1 MKLSEIKERI
11 DSVHAAHANWW
22 LDLETSLPKQRNVGE
37 LLCLVHSEVSESYD
51 GMVTDVLDDHLPQYP
66 CWVVEVADALI
77 RLFDLIG
84 GLRIKPEV
92 IHYLEGYFSDEEG
105 HFDFELASE
114 YELDALFDYH
124 YPKAE
129 HLVPTELYAIIH
141 SSISRCMESH
151 RKNHMPEFY
160 KNVAIVICHL
170 LGLMQVMDC
179 EPDNDL
185 VEVIDA
191 KVAYNKQRADH
202 KIENRK
208 AADGKKY

>member
-1 MKLSEIKERI
+1 MKLSEIKARI

-22 LDLETSLPKQRNVGE
+22 VDLETGLPKQRNVGE

-51 GMVTDVLDDHLPQYP
+51 GMITDVMDDHLPQYP
-66 CWVVEVADALI
+66 CWMVEVADALI

-84 GLRIKPEV
+84 GLRIKDEVVGFLENYFPE
-92 IHYLEGYFSDEEG
+92 EGY
-105 HFDFELASE
+105 FDFELAGE

-129 HLVPTELYAIIH
+129 HLVPTELYSITH
-141 SSISRCMESH
+141 SSISRCMEAH
-151 RKNHMPEFY
+151 RKGRMSEFY
-160 KNVAIVICHL
+160 YSLAAVICHL
-170 LGLMQVMDC
+170 LGMMQAMGCDA
-179 EPDNDL
+179 ENSL

-208 AADGKKY
+208 GEHGKKY